1 MPVVGFTISDIQA
14 KRGKEAGSSKI
25 NIVSTPTIKGVK
37 EVDMQGLEKKALEV
51 EFDFLTAYNP
61 DMGSIKISGQLFY
74 ISNNDNQL
82 ALDFWK
88 KKKTLPDD
96 EAIEVLNFL
105 FRRCVMKAL
114 ILADDLQMPPP
125 INLPIVTS
133 APKQETK
140 MEATGKGADNFTKGS
155 SPPAVSDEEKQEK
168 ELEEKIKKLT
178 AK

>member
-1 MPVVGFTISDIQA
+1 MPVVGFTIVDIQA
-14 KRGKEAGSSKI
+14 KRGKEIASSKI

-88 KKKTLPDD
+88 KKKTLPDE

-114 ILADDLQMPPP
+114 QLADDLQLPPP
-125 INLPIVTS
+125 INMPVVTS
-133 APKQETK
+133 VPKAESNANTTKTAENSTKPAP
-140 MEATGKGADNFTKGS
+140 GAS
-155 SPPAVSDEEKQEK
+155 SNSDEEKQEK

-178 AK
+178 VK